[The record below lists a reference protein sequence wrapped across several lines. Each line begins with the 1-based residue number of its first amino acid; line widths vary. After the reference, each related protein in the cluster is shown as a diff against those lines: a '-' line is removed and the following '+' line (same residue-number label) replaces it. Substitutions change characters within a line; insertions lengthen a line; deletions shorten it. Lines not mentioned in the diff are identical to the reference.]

1 MLFNALQAQYVRKVS
16 CGGGIS
22 ETSTHEAAKKI
33 QVLYPLTRT
42 HVKDP
47 GMAWTSNNQLETHY
61 ITVGKEHT
69 VCRIEEN
76 LLAGPPPYSQALG
89 KQITMCFF

>member
-1 MLFNALQAQYVRKVS
+1 MLEKSAAVVASVRPVPTKQLR
-16 CGGGIS
+16 
-22 ETSTHEAAKKI
+22 KYK
-33 QVLYPLTRT
+33 YPLTRT

-61 ITVGKEHT
+61 ITIGKEHT

-76 LLAGPPPYSQALG
+76 LLAGPPPPIFAGTWETDHYV
-89 KQITMCFF
+89 FFFYGPILHLS